1 MSSGRES
8 WNVVPS
14 QHQHL
19 PVMLLSHWCP
29 GQAGHFC
36 RASGT
41 TERERCCSDKGD
53 LALSLQ
59 NDGAGKNE
67 LHKPLGL
74 WGLMGLLRV
83 EGHRVRQ
90 LLIF

>member
-1 MSSGRES
+1 MSSGRDS

-14 QHQHL
+14 QHQHV
-19 PVMLLSHWCP
+19 PVMLLSRWCP
-29 GQAGHFC
+29 SAELVGPQ
-36 RASGT
+36 SGRGAAVT
-41 TERERCCSDKGD
+41 GD
-53 LALSLQ
+53 LALSIQ

-83 EGHRVRQ
+83 EGHIVRQ